1 MKKGNTGADPRLRSL
16 GLFAVIVS
24 DLVGCTGAG
33 ILIGYWAWSKWGAPW
48 WVLLLT
54 SMAGLVLAF
63 YRLYLASKRD
73 FESEPEDNN
82 DHN

>member
-1 MKKGNTGADPRLRSL
+1 MREKDSRTDPRLRSL

-33 ILIGYWAWSKWGAPW
+33 ILLGYLAWSKWGAPW
-48 WVLLLT
+48 WVLLLS

-73 FESEPEDNN
+73 FASEPDDKN
-82 DHN
+82 DRP